1 MLGFTLGTGRLK
13 MIIQRKLQIKIFR
26 TGKLNSYY
34 KLLKMLVKTNEQT
47 KTRIRIWKTSA

>member
-1 MLGFTLGTGRLK
+1 MLGFTVGTGRLK

>member
-1 MLGFTLGTGRLK
+1 MLGFTVGTGRLK

-47 KTRIRIWKTSA
+47 KTRIRIWKTSV